1 MKERNME
8 PTSQPHHQPERSQ
21 RDVVSGTT
29 RSLIP
34 TQKRIIVVTGIQ
46 AAGKSTISHLLAQRF
61 VRGVHVEADIL
72 QHMIVSGSQGARE
85 PGPLTGE
92 EARQYRLRL
101 KHMCLLGKSFLE
113 VGFTVV
119 LDDIITGEDWPEVQT
134 YLQGTSYSLIVLA
147 PRVEVVA
154 QIRDKSRAKR
164 PLGKAWALYLDQVLR
179 TTMEGIGHWI
189 DTSEQTPDE
198 TVDQILRLLWPGQEI

>member
-1 MKERNME
+1 ME
-8 PTSQPHHQPERSQ
+8 PTNQHHHQPERAQ

-46 AAGKSTISHLLAQRF
+46 AAGKSTVSNLLAQRF

-72 QHMIVSGSQGARE
+72 QHMIVSGSQGAQE

-101 KHMCLLGKSFLE
+101 KHMCLIGKSFLE
-113 VGFTVV
+113 AGFTVV

-134 YLQGTSYSLIVLA
+134 HLQGTTYSLIVLA

-179 TTMEGIGHWI
+179 TTMEGGGHWI

-198 TVDQILRLLWPGQEI
+198 TVDQILRQIWPEQEI